1 MMNIVMMMMMMM
13 MMLMTIKRID
23 YDADDEGADDDI
35 ADYEGKSD
43 LAFCFA
49 QSGSSN
55 HLELQNT
62 TSEVSSSFVII
73 IIIINIIKGK
83 MMMTC

>member
-1 MMNIVMMMMMMM
+1 MMVR
-13 MMLMTIKRID
+13 MTIKGMNYHD
-23 YDADDEGADDDI
+23 ADDDDDADDENIDN
-35 ADYEGKSD
+35 YEGKSD

-55 HLELQNT
+55 HLKLQNT

-73 IIIINIIKGK
+73 IIIINIIKEK
-83 MMMTC
+83 